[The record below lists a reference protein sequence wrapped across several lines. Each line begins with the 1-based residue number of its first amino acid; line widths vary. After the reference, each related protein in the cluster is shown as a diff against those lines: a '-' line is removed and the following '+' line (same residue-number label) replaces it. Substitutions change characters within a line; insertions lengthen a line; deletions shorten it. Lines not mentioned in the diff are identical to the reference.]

1 MHFTN
6 LRKNVRAVFR
16 NCRRIVRTFF
26 KNCRQI
32 LRAIFKNSPEISLQF
47 FGNSLKISL
56 QFFKIRLQIGMNF
69 CCNSPKI
76 AGSGDNTTPMQI
88 RNPIGYEFASACCNW
103 GDYTADERC
112 SPLHT
117 DTHTLQGRFATGRC
131 GHRPLRNRCRAG
143 SYGSRTRHTGT
154 HRLHNTCA
162 ARLAAVVSGHYRV
175 RCSPYTGTCGCYG
188 VVGMRIS
195 RRKRLSSV
203 RTLMLPLYFCTMW
216 RIESMPKPWYW
227 RSALVVTGRP
237 LESLT
242 GWPR

>member
-88 RNPIGYEFASACCNW
+88 RKTQPGTDLHRRCVIGGPCC
-103 GDYTADERC
+103 GRAMLA
-112 SPLHT
+112 P
-117 DTHTLQGRFATGRC
+117 THGYAHIARALRDGSMWSSTPTGWV
-131 GHRPLRNRCRAG
+131 PLRGECRILC
-143 SYGSRTRHTGT
+143 TD
-154 HRLHNTCA
+154 
-162 ARLAAVVSGHYRV
+162 
-175 RCSPYTGTCGCYG
+175 
-188 VVGMRIS
+188 
-195 RRKRLSSV
+195 V
-203 RTLMLPLYFCTMW
+203 RTYGTF
-216 RIESMPKPWYW
+216 
-227 RSALVVTGRP
+227 
-237 LESLT
+237 
-242 GWPR
+242 